1 MRKMKNQQYLNE
13 KVQEFVETL
22 EPNTQTILLKTIE
35 IVEQRNLSVETLAK
49 KVNRQVDRI
58 LKDSQKGGIDK

>member
-49 KVNRQVDRI
+49 KVDRQVDRI

>member
-1 MRKMKNQQYLNE
+1 MKNQQYLNE

-49 KVNRQVDRI
+49 KVDRQVDRI

>member
-1 MRKMKNQQYLNE
+1 MKNQQYLNE

-22 EPNTQTILLKTIE
+22 EPNTQTILLKTIK

-49 KVNRQVDRI
+49 KVDRQVDRI